1 MRYMAAWIKKLYTKT
16 MYNKAFSF
24 YRYCLFVAYLLICSV
39 LTISCQNL
47 RKNDSNNSQRKS
59 NISIEGKN
67 FNIVEDV
74 RIFTD
79 TGNYILDSSDM
90 FNSSLRVFSY
100 VNVSCATCLDEI
112 RNWNSLAKSLAQHN
126 TPIIL
131 YLQSKD
137 RYELLKYLIEESR
150 LAPYSYPF
158 VLDINNNYFKQNSML
173 SEEKRLYTVL
183 VNKDNEILWVGDP
196 IHSENDQ
203 QKLIQAIADQS
214 E

>member
-1 MRYMAAWIKKLYTKT
+1 
-16 MYNKAFSF
+16 MYNKIFSF
-24 YRYCLFVAYLLICSV
+24 SRYCLFITYLLICSV
-39 LTISCQNL
+39 STISCQNL
-47 RKNDSNNSQRKS
+47 RKSDSNNSQTKS
-59 NISIEGKN
+59 NTSIQGQH
-67 FNIVEDV
+67 FNIVDDA

-79 TGNYILDSSDM
+79 TGDYILDSTDM

-112 RNWNSLAKSLAQHN
+112 RNWNSLAKSLAQYN

-137 RYELLKYLIEESR
+137 RYELLKYLIEENR

-158 VLDINNNYFKQNSML
+158 VLDINNNYFTQNSIL

-203 QKLIQAIADQS
+203 QTLIQVIADQS
-214 E
+214 K